1 MKKDTRTIVNKNTKE
16 NIENNIENEIIDDN
30 ITFQVINLHTAE
42 EYKEKP
48 RKESFE
54 IIVREPN
61 KKYSFKRIMYCSS
74 LLLLLSFIAIFCN
87 FYFSNKSSNNTTL
100 IDYDNHLE
108 NYTNE
113 SYNYLLN
120 SETYSFTSSTL
131 ISYSFTSTLIS
142 YSSTIIQSQS
152 ISISP
157 SESFTSTQTLSNT
170 QSISLSK
177 SLTPSQIPT
186 QTSSNSQSISIS
198 KSLTPSQTTYLYYVR
213 NSLICITYTNRWCHN
228 SCTHSPSVCPSCC
241 IHI

>member
-1 MKKDTRTIVNKNTKE
+1 MKKETRTIVNTNTKE

-42 EYKEKP
+42 EYKERT

-61 KKYSFKRIMYCSS
+61 NKYSFKRIMYCSS
-74 LLLLLSFIAIFCN
+74 FFLLLSFVAIFCN

-108 NYTNE
+108 NYTNQ
-113 SYNYLLN
+113 SFNYLLD

-131 ISYSFTSTLIS
+131 ISYS
-142 YSSTIIQSQS
+142 STISPSFSRAISVTKTLS
-152 ISISP
+152 NSNSKSISP
-157 SESFTSTQTLSNT
+157 SKSF
-170 QSISLSK
+170 
-177 SLTPSQIPT
+177 TPSQIPT
-186 QTSSNSQSISIS
+186 QTSSNSQSISLS

-228 SCTHSPSVCPSCC
+228 SCTHSPPVCPSCC

>member
-1 MKKDTRTIVNKNTKE
+1 MEKDTRTIVNTNTKE

-131 ISYSFTSTLIS
+131 ISYS
-142 YSSTIIQSQS
+142 STIIQSQS

-157 SESFTSTQTLSNT
+157 SQSFTSTQTLSNT

-177 SLTPSQIPT
+177 SLTPSQ
-186 QTSSNSQSISIS
+186 TSSNTQSISLS
-198 KSLTPSQTTYLYYVR
+198 KSLTPSKTTYLYYVR

-228 SCTHSPSVCPSCC
+228 SCTHSPPVCPSCC

>member
-1 MKKDTRTIVNKNTKE
+1 MKDQDW
-16 NIENNIENEIIDDN
+16 IDRYSRSFF

-131 ISYSFTSTLIS
+131 ISYS
-142 YSSTIIQSQS
+142 STIIQSQS

-157 SESFTSTQTLSNT
+157 SQSFTSTQTLSNT

-177 SLTPSQIPT
+177 SLTPSQ
-186 QTSSNSQSISIS
+186 TSSNTQSISLS
-198 KSLTPSQTTYLYYVR
+198 KSLTPSKTTYLYYVR

-228 SCTHSPSVCPSCC
+228 SCTHSPPVCPSCC

>member
-1 MKKDTRTIVNKNTKE
+1 MKKDTRTIVNTNTKE

-42 EYKEKP
+42 EYKERS

-74 LLLLLSFIAIFCN
+74 FFLLLSIIAIFCN

-108 NYTNE
+108 NYTNQ

-120 SETYSFTSSTL
+120 SETYSFTS
-131 ISYSFTSTLIS
+131 STLIS

-157 SESFTSTQTLSNT
+157 SESFTLTQTLSNT

-177 SLTPSQIPT
+177 SFTPSQIPT
-186 QTSSNSQSISIS
+186 QTSSNSQSISLS

-228 SCTHSPSVCPSCC
+228 SCTHSIPVCPSCC

>member
-1 MKKDTRTIVNKNTKE
+1 MKKYTRTIVNTNTKE
-16 NIENNIENEIIDDN
+16 NIENEIIDDN

-74 LLLLLSFIAIFCN
+74 FFLLLSFVAIFCN

-113 SYNYLLN
+113 SYNYLLD

-131 ISYSFTSTLIS
+131 ISYS
-142 YSSTIIQSQS
+142 STIIQSQ
-152 ISISP
+152 SISP

-177 SLTPSQIPT
+177 SLTPSQ
-186 QTSSNSQSISIS
+186 TSSNTQSISIS

-213 NSLICITYTNRWCHN
+213 NSLICITYTNYWCHN
-228 SCTHSPSVCPSCC
+228 SCTHSPPVCPSCC